1 MHRAGRGG
9 VVSVVLTD
17 EEVQSLCGGLKQPAR
32 QLRALHDRGYWRAY
46 IGKAGGVVL
55 ERAHYEAVSSGQ
67 ASAPTRAPKVRTAT
81 LRAA

>member
-1 MHRAGRGG
+1 M
-9 VVSVVLTD
+9 SVILTD
-17 EEVQSLCGGLKQPAR
+17 DEVQALCGGLKQPAR
-32 QLRALHDRGYWRAY
+32 QLRALHGRGYWRAY

-67 ASAPTRAPKVRTAT
+67 ATAPARAPKLRTAN